1 MGIVSIFGLIITSLF
16 VFMIFYLTKEPRS
29 EDENKLK
36 TMVQKRKRSKVYVK
50 NGFIVS
56 IIYIILFRIIM
67 DYINTKGFFDQNG
80 FDSFFM
86 FGRVIGNII
95 SIVLISFIISLI
107 VNFFKNQENTENES
121 WKSKQR

>member
-95 SIVLISFIISLI
+95 SIVLISFIISLL
-107 VNFFKNQENTENES
+107 VNFFKKQEIIENES
-121 WKSKQR
+121 

>member
-67 DYINTKGFFDQNG
+67 DYINSIGFFDQNG
-80 FDSFFM
+80 FNSFFM
-86 FGRVIGNII
+86 FGRIIGNII
-95 SIVLISFIISLI
+95 SIVLLSFIISLI
-107 VNFFKNQENTENES
+107 VNFFKKQEMTENG
-121 WKSKQR
+121 R

>member
-50 NGFIVS
+50 
-56 IIYIILFRIIM
+56 
-67 DYINTKGFFDQNG
+67 K
-80 FDSFFM
+80 
-86 FGRVIGNII
+86 
-95 SIVLISFIISLI
+95 IVLLYLSYI
-107 VNFFKNQENTENES
+107 
-121 WKSKQR
+121 

>member
-95 SIVLISFIISLI
+95 SIVLISFIISLL
-107 VNFFKNQENTENES
+107 VNFFKKQEIIENES
-121 WKSKQR
+121 LKSK